1 MFDVVSFCSTGVS
14 LLILVALIWVMRS
27 WMLLTLS
34 LVFWL
39 ESSERKISKGRS
51 VVILVSV
58 AMIGLGFNSGEAGVA
73 LLTFGLVLVWTFLD
87 MGY

>member
-1 MFDVVSFCSTGVS
+1 
-14 LLILVALIWVMRS
+14 
-27 WMLLTLS
+27 MLLTLS